1 MEILANPARRIVR
14 SLVLVQRQKVKM
26 TTTIEVM
33 KKKKF
38 QQKTMNNEREDS
50 LELVGT
56 VEEALP
62 GTLFKIKTT
71 TGQTVLATLSGK
83 LRQNH
88 IVILPGDEVA
98 VEVSIYDTTR
108 GRIKWRR

>member
-1 MEILANPARRIVR
+1 
-14 SLVLVQRQKVKM
+14 
-26 TTTIEVM
+26 M
-33 KKKKF
+33 KKKNRESKPI
-38 QQKTMNNEREDS
+38 EREDS
-50 LELVGT
+50 LELLGV

-62 GTLFKIKTT
+62 GTLFKVKTT

-88 IVILPGDEVA
+88 IVILPGDDVV

>member
-1 MEILANPARRIVR
+1 
-14 SLVLVQRQKVKM
+14 
-26 TTTIEVM
+26 M
-33 KKKKF
+33 KKKKNSKETS
-38 QQKTMNNEREDS
+38 QIEREDS
-50 LELVGT
+50 LELTGT

-62 GTLFKIKTT
+62 GTLFKVKTT

-88 IVILPGDEVA
+88 IVVLPGDDVT

-108 GRIKWRR
+108 GRISWRR

>member
-1 MEILANPARRIVR
+1 
-14 SLVLVQRQKVKM
+14 
-26 TTTIEVM
+26 M
-33 KKKKF
+33 KKNKNSKETP
-38 QQKTMNNEREDS
+38 QIEREDS
-50 LELVGT
+50 LVLTGI

-62 GTLFKIKTT
+62 GTLFKVKTT

-88 IVILPGDEVA
+88 IVVLPGDDVT

-108 GRIKWRR
+108 GRISWRR

>member
-1 MEILANPARRIVR
+1 
-14 SLVLVQRQKVKM
+14 
-26 TTTIEVM
+26 M
-33 KKKKF
+33 KKKKNPKETP
-38 QQKTMNNEREDS
+38 QIEREDS
-50 LELVGT
+50 LELTGT

-62 GTLFKIKTT
+62 GTLFKVKTT

-88 IVILPGDEVA
+88 IVVLPGDDVT

-108 GRIKWRR
+108 GRISWRR

>member
-1 MEILANPARRIVR
+1 
-14 SLVLVQRQKVKM
+14 
-26 TTTIEVM
+26 M
-33 KKKKF
+33 KKKKNSKETP
-38 QQKTMNNEREDS
+38 QIEREDS
-50 LELVGT
+50 LELTGI

-62 GTLFKIKTT
+62 GTLFKVKTT

-88 IVILPGDEVA
+88 IVVLPGDDVT

-108 GRIKWRR
+108 GRISWRR

>member
-1 MEILANPARRIVR
+1 
-14 SLVLVQRQKVKM
+14 
-26 TTTIEVM
+26 M
-33 KKKKF
+33 KKKKNSKETP
-38 QQKTMNNEREDS
+38 QIEREDS
-50 LELVGT
+50 LELTGT

-62 GTLFKIKTT
+62 GTLFKVKTT

-88 IVILPGDEVA
+88 IVVLPGDDVT

-108 GRIKWRR
+108 GRISWRR

>member
-1 MEILANPARRIVR
+1 
-14 SLVLVQRQKVKM
+14 
-26 TTTIEVM
+26 M
-33 KKKKF
+33 KKKKNSKETP
-38 QQKTMNNEREDS
+38 QIEREDS
-50 LELVGT
+50 LELTGT

-62 GTLFKIKTT
+62 GTLFKVKTM

-88 IVILPGDEVA
+88 IVVLPGDDVT

-108 GRIKWRR
+108 GRISWRR

>member
-1 MEILANPARRIVR
+1 
-14 SLVLVQRQKVKM
+14 
-26 TTTIEVM
+26 M
-33 KKKKF
+33 KKKKNSKETA
-38 QQKTMNNEREDS
+38 QIEREDS
-50 LELVGT
+50 LELTGK

-62 GTLFKIKTT
+62 GTLFKVKTL

-88 IVILPGDEVA
+88 IVVLPGDDVT

-108 GRIKWRR
+108 GRISWRR

>member
-1 MEILANPARRIVR
+1 
-14 SLVLVQRQKVKM
+14 
-26 TTTIEVM
+26 M
-33 KKKKF
+33 KKKKNS
-38 QQKTMNNEREDS
+38 KETSPIEREDS
-50 LELVGT
+50 LELTGT

-62 GTLFKIKTT
+62 GTLFRVKTM

-88 IVILPGDEVA
+88 IVVLPGDDVT

-108 GRIKWRR
+108 GRISWRR

>member
-1 MEILANPARRIVR
+1 MI
-14 SLVLVQRQKVKM
+14 
-26 TTTIEVM
+26 TTIENM

-38 QQKTMNNEREDS
+38 QQKSNHSEREDS
-50 LELVGT
+50 LELIGI

-62 GTLFKIKTT
+62 GTLFKIATT
-71 TGQTVLATLSGK
+71 TGQIVLATLSGK

>member
-1 MEILANPARRIVR
+1 
-14 SLVLVQRQKVKM
+14 
-26 TTTIEVM
+26 M
-33 KKKKF
+33 KKKKNSKETP
-38 QQKTMNNEREDS
+38 QIEREDS
-50 LELVGT
+50 LELTGT

-62 GTLFKIKTT
+62 GTLFKVKTL

-88 IVILPGDEVA
+88 IVVLPGDDVT

-108 GRIKWRR
+108 GRISWRR

>member
-1 MEILANPARRIVR
+1 
-14 SLVLVQRQKVKM
+14 M
-26 TTTIEVM
+26 TLTQENM
-33 KKKKF
+33 KKKNRES
-38 QQKTMNNEREDS
+38 TPIEREDS
-50 LELVGT
+50 LELLGV

-62 GTLFKIKTT
+62 GTLFKVKTT

-88 IVILPGDEVA
+88 IVILPGDDVV

>member
-1 MEILANPARRIVR
+1 
-14 SLVLVQRQKVKM
+14 
-26 TTTIEVM
+26 M
-33 KKKKF
+33 KKKKKIE
-38 QQKTMNNEREDS
+38 KTAQFEREDS
-50 LELVGT
+50 LELIGV

-71 TGQTVLATLSGK
+71 TGQFVLATLSGK